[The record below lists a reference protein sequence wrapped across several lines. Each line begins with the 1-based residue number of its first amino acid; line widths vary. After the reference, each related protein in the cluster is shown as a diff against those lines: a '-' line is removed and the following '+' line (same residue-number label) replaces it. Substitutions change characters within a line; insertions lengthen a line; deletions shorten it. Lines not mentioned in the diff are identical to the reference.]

1 MLRLSKDLS
10 PSDKDTRQYVLFY
23 ALGYEEAVSDYALER
38 LQLEEERRQN
48 QEEYRQM
55 CDLCSSYV
63 EKASLELRRIHGDE
77 LCDVA
82 SLRREV
88 RELRESLT
96 LLKCTFAILFPIHA
110 DEHARI
116 ELGPHHEYRLIFV
129 FSSFPLFVL

>member
-63 EKASLELRRIHGDE
+63 EKASLELRRIRGDE

-96 LLKCTFAILFPIHA
+96 LLKCTFASFSQSMQTSM
-110 DEHARI
+110 R
-116 ELGPHHEYRLIFV
+116 ELN
-129 FSSFPLFVL
+129 SVLTTSTD